1 MSISSA
7 TSWVDGDPLT
17 PTTLNAKLNPLV
29 DAINAI
35 TDSPSVTGSGTSG
48 YVPRWASISTFV
60 SNTTLVNGTIR
71 DYGANGVAVGGE
83 PESAQSFLVYGP
95 SKVSGA
101 LTVTTTATVPM
112 LTISGGTTS
121 INGVQY
127 TWPSAQGA
135 QDQALVN
142 NGSGGLTWETVGG
155 FTDSTITP
163 NTISVYSVVAGDV
176 NRRLIVSRGTLT
188 NDAAVVLTSSALSS
202 VATGAKLQIAAFGAR
217 TYVNSILSSRASND
231 TTLVV
236 GAPNAQLYR
245 VVRDANHKVLIGGDF
260 TLYSGTSVN
269 HLVRLNE
276 DNSRDTTF
284 MPDGFPVG
292 NSVRDILVGSSGTYY
307 AGLYGGG
314 GQGIFQVSQSGATAS
329 FGTLTGGSVLRMSE
343 LTTGKFLVCGSFTKV
358 STSTISYIARLLAN
372 GSIDT
377 TFTGSRF
384 SAAAGGIQ
392 QVYDFAM
399 TSGGKIVIGG
409 GFSGIDGQYYAGV
422 ARLNANGSVD
432 TSFVSSIVTGGSVF
446 GVDIQADGKILI
458 VGSFR
463 TIDTTAR
470 NRIARLNED
479 GSLDTTYDPSANNW
493 ILDIVIEPDSGKAV
507 VGGTFTTIVSTA
519 RNRIARLNTD
529 GTLDTTFNPNAGSTV
544 NGLGYDNDGSLLV
557 AGLFTFIG
565 GSSVSYGAKLGRMRP
580 IGSTDTIS
588 APGLGGGGSV
598 TSIPQYGVAT
608 LEKRGDG
615 QWVVTDTNY

>member
-112 LTISGGTTS
+112 LTISGSTTS

-127 TWPSAQGA
+127 TWPSTQGA

-155 FTDSTITP
+155 FTDSTITSD
-163 NTISVYSVVAGDV
+163 TISAYSVVASDV

-188 NDAAVVLTSSALSS
+188 NDAAVVLTNSALSS
-202 VATGAKLQIAAFGAR
+202 VATGAKFQIAAFGAR

-236 GAPNAQLYR
+236 GPPNARLYR
-245 VVRDANHKVLIGGDF
+245 VVRDANNKVLIGGDF
-260 TLYSGTSVN
+260 TLYSGSSVTY
-269 HLVRLNE
+269 LARLNE
-276 DNSRDTTF
+276 DGSRDSAFLPSGLSAGGGVRRIVIDSAGSYLVGINAGSGITRINQ
-284 MPDGFPVG
+284 DGAIVG
-292 NSVRDILVGSSGTYY
+292 NVPTLNGS
-307 AGLYGGG
+307 AL
-314 GQGIFQVSQSGATAS
+314 QI
-329 FGTLTGGSVLRMSE
+329 SE
-343 LTTGKFLVCGSFTKV
+343 LTTGKLLIAGAF
-358 STSTISYIARLLAN
+358 STVN
-372 GSIDT
+372 GSSLTNLTRVNASGSTDT
-377 TFTGSRF
+377 TFTHSRF
-384 SAAAGGIQ
+384 STVGGSSS
-392 QVYDFAM
+392 VNDFKVR
-399 TSGGKIVIGG
+399 SDGKIVIGG
-409 GFSGIDGQYYAGV
+409 SFSGIDGQYYANV
-422 ARLNANGSVD
+422 ARLNVNGSVD
-432 TSFVSSIVTGGSVF
+432 TSFVSSIVTGGAVSALAL
-446 GVDIQADGKILI
+446 QADGKILI

-479 GSLDTTYDPSANNW
+479 GSLDTTYDPSANNG
-493 ILDIVIEPDSGKAV
+493 INDIVIEPDSGKAV

-529 GTLDTTFNPNAGSTV
+529 GTLDTTFNPNASGGLAV
-544 NGLGYDNDGSLLV
+544 YGLGYDNDGSLLV
-557 AGLFTFIG
+557 AGDFTQIG
-565 GSSVSYGAKLGRMRP
+565 ASAVSYGAKLGRMRP

-588 APGLGGGGSV
+588 APGLSYGGSV

-615 QWVVTDTNY
+615 QWVVTGTNY